1 MRRRAAST
9 FSSMAAFCWSASS
22 FRRLY
27 SLRSSAILR
36 MAQSA
41 QRSSVMRKGGALALL
56 HGAEVDLLQLVE
68 GDGRQRLGRG
78 LGGLC
83 LLFCGDGRGGFIA
96 HAVAPFWCSA
106 ARVAASWL

>member
-1 MRRRAAST
+1 
-9 FSSMAAFCWSASS
+9 
-22 FRRLY
+22 
-27 SLRSSAILR
+27 

-41 QRSSVMRKGGALALL
+41 AVVGDAEGGALALL

-68 GDGRQRLGRG
+68 GDGWQHLGRG

-96 HAVAPFWCSA
+96 HAVVLLSA
-106 ARVAASWL
+106 KNRWPPTSATKIWLSCQSLVTRAGL